1 MNYQV
6 LSRRYRPK
14 HFKDVI
20 GQQAVIKVLTN
31 AIAAQKIPHAFLF
44 TGIRGTGK
52 TTTARI
58 FARALN
64 CKEGVKIEPCDKCE
78 SCIEILE
85 GKSIDVM
92 EIDGASNTS
101 VNDVRS
107 LKENTKYLPA
117 HLRYKV
123 YIIDEVHMLS
133 NEAFNALLKTLE
145 EPPEYV
151 VFILATTE
159 PHKIPETVL
168 SRCIRLNFKR
178 VEPGEITQFLG
189 SVLKSEGIEYE
200 ENALYMIARQSE
212 GSVRDSMSF
221 LELVLAYGDGKV
233 TEKDVVRVLG
243 LLSKETI
250 YDTLNYLSRKDLKNI
265 MHMLDRIVKEGGDVF
280 NFLESLIF
288 YLRHLMLYYLNIPF
302 DRAEFSKNETK
313 QLEEIAKQFVKEEL
327 IIYYQGLRQV
337 LEQMRFSP
345 YPMYDFEVGLLKMV
359 YLKDFLEGTG
369 SFGIADKEKS
379 SSIKDALLIEKKIDL
394 PSEKEDKSS
403 KTDTSFDKLIQ
414 TLKTSPK
421 WKAYLEDVEIILK
434 DKTVKIIFPKN
445 KRIFYEYFADHDE
458 RKKQIEK
465 VVKTILGK
473 DYNVLFLFDENNG
486 DIKSFN
492 AKEQILNNPAVK
504 KVMDAFI
511 GSKILS
517 IKEAEK
523 ERVSSI
529 DSFEEQIIDEEK
541 EAIDE

>member
-20 GQQAVIKVLTN
+20 GQQAVVKVLTN
-31 AIAAQKIPHAFLF
+31 AIAAKKIPHAFLF

-64 CKEGVKIEPCDKCE
+64 CKEGIRIEPCDKCE

-178 VEPGEITQFLG
+178 VEPGEITKFLG
-189 SVLKSEGIEYE
+189 LVLKSEGIEYE

-233 TEKDVVRVLG
+233 TEKDVVKVLG

-250 YDTLNYLSRKDLKNI
+250 YDALNYLSSKDLKNI
-265 MHMLDRIVKEGGDVF
+265 MLLLDNIVREGGDIF
-280 NFLESLIF
+280 NFLERLIF
-288 YLRHLMLYYLNIPF
+288 YLRHLVLYYLNIPF
-302 DRAEFSKNETK
+302 DRAEFSENEIK
-313 QLEEIAKQFVKEEL
+313 QLEEIAKKYVKEEL

-359 YLKDFLEGTG
+359 YLKDFLEETG
-369 SFGIADKEKS
+369 SFGIAEKEKS
-379 SSIKDALLIEKKIDL
+379 ISIKDASIEKTIGV
-394 PSEKEDKSS
+394 PTEKGDKSS
-403 KTDTSFDKLIQ
+403 KTDTSFEKLIQ
-414 TLKTSPK
+414 TLKTSAK
-421 WKAYLEDVEIILK
+421 WKAYLEDVEIMLE
-434 DKTVKIIFPKN
+434 DKLVKIVFQKN
-445 KRIFYEYFADHDE
+445 KRLFYEYFADHEE
-458 RKKQIEK
+458 RKKQVEK
-465 VVKTILGK
+465 VVRTSLGK
-473 DYNVLFLFDENNG
+473 DYNVLFIYDENNG
-486 DIKSFN
+486 DVKSFN
-492 AKEQILNNPAVK
+492 SKEKILNSPAIK
-504 KVMDAFI
+504 KVMSAFI

-517 IKEAEK
+517 IKEV
-523 ERVSSI
+523 ERESVSSI
-529 DSFEEQIIDEEK
+529 DTFEEQIIDEER
-541 EAIDE
+541 EAMDE

>member
-117 HLRYKV
+117 HARYKV

-250 YDTLNYLSRKDLKNI
+250 YDMLNYLAQKELKNI
-265 MHMLDRIVKEGGDVF
+265 MLLLDKIVKEGGDIF
-280 NFLESLIF
+280 NFLERLIF
-288 YLRHLMLYYLNIPF
+288 YLRHLVLYYLNIPF
-302 DRAEFSKNETK
+302 DRAEFSRNETK
-313 QLEEIAKQFVKEEL
+313 QLEEIAEKFVKEEL

-359 YLKDFLEGTG
+359 FLKNFLDATG
-369 SFGIADKEKS
+369 SFGISEKGKS
-379 SSIKDALLIEKKIDL
+379 SIAKDASVERKIDL
-394 PSEKEDKSS
+394 QLEKEDKSS
-403 KTDTSFDKLIQ
+403 NTNTSFEKLIQ
-414 TLKTSPK
+414 TLKTNPK
-421 WKAYLEDVEIILK
+421 WMAYLEDVEIILE

-445 KRIFYEYFADHDE
+445 KRIFYEYFADRDE
-458 RKKQIEK
+458 RKKQVEK

-473 DYNVLFLFDENNG
+473 DYTVLFLFDENNG
-486 DIKSFN
+486 DIKCFN

-504 KVMDAFI
+504 KVMDVFI

-523 ERVSSI
+523 ESVSSI
-529 DSFEEQIIDEEK
+529 DNFEEQIIDEER